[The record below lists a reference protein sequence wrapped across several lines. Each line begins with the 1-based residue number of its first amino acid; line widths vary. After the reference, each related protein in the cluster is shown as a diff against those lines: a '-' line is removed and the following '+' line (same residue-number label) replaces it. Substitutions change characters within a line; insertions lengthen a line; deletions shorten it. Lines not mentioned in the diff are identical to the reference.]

1 MSSGMYAEGIKSLAS
16 STCTAKSLPEPDRCA
31 SVDNPFCGDRV
42 DLQVNLEEGRV
53 IALAQ
58 DVRGCML
65 CQASANVLAEAAV
78 GLSREE
84 IERVSASLTA
94 MLQGGDNSSWPPVA
108 WESLALFG
116 PVASHKSRHGCV
128 TLPFK
133 ALLKAIS

>member
-1 MSSGMYAEGIKSLAS
+1 MYAEGIKALAR
-16 STCTAKSLPEPDRCA
+16 STGGPKTLPEPDRCA

-42 DLQVNLEEGRV
+42 DLQVSLEAGRV

-65 CQASANVLAEAAV
+65 CQASATVLAEAAV

-84 IERVSASLTA
+84 IERVSAGLTA
-94 MLQGGDNSSWPPVA
+94 MLKSEDSALWPLTG
-108 WESLALFG
+108 WESLVLFE
-116 PVASHKSRHGCV
+116 PVSRHKSRHGCV

-133 ALLKAIS
+133 ALLEALS